1 MVTIALWA
9 VFKWTRFGL
18 ATRAASENESAA
30 MLGGLSPVRIAVINT
45 LVSSLLAGAVGILA
59 ASITQLDP
67 ETLPLQIIP
76 ALAAA
81 LLASFTSFWIATASA
96 FGISILYS
104 IIAYASSQIVVPAC
118 PAASRCP
125 G

>member
-30 MLGGLSPVRIAVINT
+30 MLGGLSPARIAVINT

-81 LLASFTSFWIATASA
+81 LLASFTSFWIAT
-96 FGISILYS
+96 
-104 IIAYASSQIVVPAC
+104 VVRLRHLDPLLDHRLRVRAVAGSRS

-125 G
+125 A